1 MATSSTTTTKN
12 NFEASKN
19 ILSVEWN
26 DTENAV
32 RLIDQRLLPN
42 TFKVES
48 FNTVLTVAKAI
59 KDMVVRGAPA
69 IGAAG
74 AYGMVIAAKKTKNND
89 ELLSTLQ
96 ATTPDKALLL
106 PATVT
111 NIFLLESSLSS
122 LIMFN
127 RRCVCLCAEQTK
139 L

>member
-1 MATSSTTTTKN
+1 MATSSTTTTTKN

-96 ATTPDKALLL
+96 FSTLL
-106 PATVT
+106 
-111 NIFLLESSLSS
+111 
-122 LIMFN
+122 
-127 RRCVCLCAEQTK
+127 CW
-139 L
+139 